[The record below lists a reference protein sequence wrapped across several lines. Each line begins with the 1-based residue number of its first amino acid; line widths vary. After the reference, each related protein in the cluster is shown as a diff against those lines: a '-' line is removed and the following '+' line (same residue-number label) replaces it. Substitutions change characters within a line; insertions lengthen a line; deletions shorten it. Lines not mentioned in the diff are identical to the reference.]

1 MDPTQSLTEWAQ
13 QMAATVQHKA
23 RAKEHR
29 HQAALLNQAEAE
41 QVWVDRMN
49 QVVRTC
55 QTLVQALKRTGQFPE
70 LALLLHAQSPQGTVT
85 YMRRGT
91 LFSLKGIEKDG
102 PAIEFVIDPAPPFR
116 PDLLTPTIR
125 VITNQ
130 DTERAGRPRQE
141 QFRFGVT
148 PQGVVVWHL
157 LHPTLQMPPEG
168 SVEEM
173 LRSFLASLL
182 LTE

>member
-1 MDPTQSLTEWAQ
+1 MDPTQPLTEWAQ

-41 QVWVDRMN
+41 QVWVEGMN
-49 QVVRTC
+49 RVVHTC
-55 QTLVQALKRTGQFPE
+55 QALIQALKATGQFPE
-70 LALLLHAQSPQGTVT
+70 LTLLLHAQSPQGTVT

-91 LFSLKGIEKDG
+91 LFSLKGIEKDS
-102 PAIEFVIDPAPPFR
+102 PAIEFVIDLAPPFR
-116 PDLLTPTIR
+116 PDLLAPT
-125 VITNQ
+125 VQVLTNR
-130 DTERAGRPRQE
+130 DTEQAGRPHQE
-141 QFRFGVT
+141 QFSFGVT
-148 PQGVVVWHL
+148 LQGAVVWHL
-157 LHPTLQMPPEG
+157 LRPTLRMPPEG

-182 LTE
+182 LPE